1 MTRKYTRDPYLPAPE
16 VCDWLFS
23 LDWEGPFFAELRTP
37 RLKGVRPN
45 ALAASAALGRDHMVE
60 LFIDED
66 DLPALKED
74 ARARAAVARLTE
86 DDL

>member
-1 MTRKYTRDPYLPAPE
+1 
-16 VCDWLFS
+16 
-23 LDWEGPFFAELRTP
+23 
-37 RLKGVRPN
+37 
-45 ALAASAALGRDHMVE
+45 MVE